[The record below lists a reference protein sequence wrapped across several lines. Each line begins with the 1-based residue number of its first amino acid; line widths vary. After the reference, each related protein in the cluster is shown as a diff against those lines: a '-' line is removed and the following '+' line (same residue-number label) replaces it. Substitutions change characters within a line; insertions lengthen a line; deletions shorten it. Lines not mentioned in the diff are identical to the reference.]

1 MLSERITR
9 VRDLSELLEF
19 LPAQSRAE
27 MADKLDGLGLRVQP
41 ELALPDQEI
50 EAISEALY
58 FLPPPA
64 RKLMA
69 YQLRARG
76 VTVDAD
82 QATLQLERE
91 GPKSLGKHAP
101 QRVVKKASMAEGMDM
116 LRQVNPALAA
126 RIDAAKADPELS
138 KRIDAARSNAD
149 RDVIAKELGLD
160 VAEDLKVVASEI
172 NNVTPEDLD

>member
-1 MLSERITR
+1 MPSDRVTR
-9 VRDLSELLEF
+9 VRALAELLDF
-19 LPAQSRAE
+19 LPAPSRAE
-27 MADKLDGLGLRVQP
+27 MADKLDGLGYRVDP
-41 ELALPDQEI
+41 ELALPEDEI
-50 EAISEALY
+50 AAVAAGLY

-64 RKLMA
+64 QKLIG

-91 GPKSLGKHAP
+91 GPAALGKHAP
-101 QRVVKKASMAEGMDM
+101 QRVVKKASMAEGMEM

-126 RIDAAKADPELS
+126 RIDAAKQDPEVS
-138 KRIDAARSNAD
+138 ARIDAARSNAD

-160 VAEDLKVVASEI
+160 VAEDLKTVEREVGS
-172 NNVTPEDLD
+172 VRPEDLD